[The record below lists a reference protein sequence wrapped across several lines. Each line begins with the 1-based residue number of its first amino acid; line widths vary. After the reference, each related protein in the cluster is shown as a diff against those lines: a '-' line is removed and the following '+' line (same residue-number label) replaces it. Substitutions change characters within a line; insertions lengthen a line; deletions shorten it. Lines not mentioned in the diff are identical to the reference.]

1 MICQDIYWLCP
12 RALALH
18 FRPHPEGLALRS
30 IKGWALLLLLLFLPL
45 LLIPFPSSL
54 DAILPLTQF
63 GVITRTMFVP
73 VSPVVIDQCVSLYL
87 SFVY

>member
-1 MICQDIYWLCP
+1 MIFQDIYRLFS

-45 LLIPFPSSL
+45 LLIPFPSSM
-54 DAILPLTQF
+54 DATLPLTQF
-63 GVITRTMFVP
+63 GVITRTIFVP
-73 VSPVVIDQCVSLYL
+73 VALY
-87 SFVY
+87 